1 MLLIRKSSSSAEP
14 PVTEPLATEPSLPWR
29 FVLRLHRIL
38 AIDGTPESLMVDLLA
53 ALQAMPEI
61 AEAWVAVP
69 DAAGRLTMMITAS
82 EPSLSPL
89 PPCPHVERAMRT
101 GVPQYVDDWLT
112 DRASPAVRECALL
125 RGWRSGMALALP
137 SGGKVPWVLIAQSSA
152 PAFFSKVW
160 PPPVLEPLSAMLAGA
175 LETRRAQSALRRAQT
190 LYKALFD
197 GAEMLLQARD
207 ETHVLGKICRLL
219 VDSGL
224 FASATIGQLDKRGI
238 WRHRNVAARHGA
250 AALRRAAWRHR
261 AADES
266 QKPLN
271 LLTWLARE
279 TLICNDYARD
289 PRFSTLQDIAGLI
302 GMKSVAGMII
312 RRRGARWAVL
322 GVTASEAN
330 FFDGEII
337 GLLER
342 LAGIVGHLLDEIDLK
357 KALRSEREAQS
368 LIARQDRMTGLPNR
382 LGFEERV
389 DVAICRARQ
398 NGTSLVIGKID
409 LDDFKR
415 IDDRWGRPG
424 GDAVLRTI
432 ANRLR
437 AALPDTVTIGRL
449 GGDEFDLLMEQADGA
464 VGLPALCA
472 TINEA
477 VSAPITLP
485 DGSLLSLRHCAGFTL
500 YPDDDADAE
509 VLMRHAYMA
518 LCAAKAAKGRAPS
531 WRLYEQVAEAKPV
544 THGRALLERGA
555 LRVYFQ
561 PVQDLVSGQLVTVEA
576 LARLEEAGEIIPP
589 AKFLADLAV
598 EDRGVLFRQ
607 VLHTALKQVRI
618 WDQEGIH
625 LNVSVN
631 VDAQTLLLDDTLP
644 YLRETIASAGL
655 MPYRLIL
662 EILETHDFLDLRL
675 AKTQIEAARA
685 LGLRVALD
693 DLGAGYSSMMKIREL
708 PIDVVKLDRSF
719 VAGLRERPDDLTFVA
734 ALQAMATGLGIKLV
748 VEGVETDEVLDA
760 LRIIGAR
767 YAQGYAIAR
776 PMSGAA
782 LTKILR
788 KHRPEEKG
796 HVPTTLLG
804 AYADHLNWL
813 RAIQMVQG
821 RSAAQALL
829 RSDCSYGLREYF
841 ATHHF
846 HGTPIGDAYHSL
858 RTVLQRDA
866 PDRDVVLDAAES
878 FRGMLKSALR
888 AHS

>member
-1 MLLIRKSSSSAEP
+1 M
-14 PVTEPLATEPSLPWR
+14 PWQ
-29 FVLRLHRIL
+29 FILRLTRIL
-38 AIDGTPESLMVDLLA
+38 AIDGT
-53 ALQAMPEI
+53 
-61 AEAWVAVP
+61 AEALVTEVIAAVCAVP
-69 DAAGRLTMMITAS
+69 DIAAAWVVMEDADGRVTTLTAGGETGGQPVS
-82 EPSLSPL
+82 SLL
-89 PPCPHVERAMRT
+89 PPCPHAERAALT

-112 DRASPAVRECALL
+112 DRQSPAVRECALQ
-125 RGWRSGMALALP
+125 RGWRSGLALALP
-137 SGGKVPWVLIAQSSA
+137 SGTARPWVLIAQSRQ
-152 PAFFSKVW
+152 PAFFSAVW
-160 PPPVLEPLSAMLAGA
+160 PPEVLEPLSAMVANA
-175 LETRRAQSALRRAQT
+175 LENRRNQSALLRAQT
-190 LYKALFD
+190 LYKTLFD
-197 GAEMLLQARD
+197 GAEMLLEARD
-207 ETHVLGKICRLL
+207 EASALGKLCRLL
-219 VDSGL
+219 VASGL
-224 FASATIGQLDKRGI
+224 FASATVGQLDKRGI
-238 WRHRNVAARHGA
+238 WRHRSVAARQGA
-250 AALRRAAWRHR
+250 TALRRAAWRHR

-271 LLTWLARE
+271 LLTWMARE
-279 TLICNDYARD
+279 TLICNDYLHD
-289 PRFSTLQDIAGLI
+289 PRFSTLQDIAGLV
-302 GMKSVAGMII
+302 GMKSVASMVI
-312 RRRGARWAVL
+312 RRRGVRWAVL
-322 GVTASEAN
+322 GVTASEVN
-330 FFDGEII
+330 FFDAKII

-342 LAGIVGHLLDEIDLK
+342 LAGMVGHLLDEFDTK
-357 KALRSEREAQS
+357 KALRAEREAQS
-368 LIARQDRMTGLPNR
+368 VIARRDAMTGLPNR

-389 DVAICRARQ
+389 HAAIARAREA
-398 NGTSLVIGKID
+398 GSGLIVGKLD

-424 GDAVLRTI
+424 GNAVLRTV

-437 AALPDTVTIGRL
+437 AALPETVTIGRL

-477 VSAPITLP
+477 ISAPITLP
-485 DGSLLSLRHCAGFTL
+485 DGSLLSLRHCGGFTL
-500 YPDDDADAE
+500 HPDDDADAD

-518 LCAAKAAKGRAPS
+518 LCAAKAAKGRAPF
-531 WRLYEQVAEAKPV
+531 WRLYEQEGEAKPV
-544 THGRALLERGA
+544 TRGRALLERGA

-576 LARLEEAGEIIPP
+576 LARLEDAGEILPP

-607 VLHTALKQVRI
+607 VLQAALKQLRI
-618 WDQEGIH
+618 WDHEGIH

-644 YLRETIASAGL
+644 YLRATIASAGL

-675 AKTQIEAARA
+675 AKAQIEAVRT

-719 VAGLRERPDDLTFVA
+719 VAGLRERPDDLSFVA
-734 ALQAMATGLGIKLV
+734 ALQTMASGLNIKLV
-748 VEGVETDEVLDA
+748 VEGVETTEVLDA

-788 KHRPEEKG
+788 SHRPEEKG
-796 HVPTTLLG
+796 QVPSTLLG

-813 RAIQMVQG
+813 RAIQIVQG

-829 RSDCSYGLREYF
+829 RSDCSYGLREF
-841 ATHHF
+841 FGTHPF
-846 HGTPIGDAYHSL
+846 DGTPIGEAYKSL
-858 RTVLQRDA
+858 RAVLQREA

-878 FRGMLKSALR
+878 FRGKLKSALR
-888 AHS
+888 AHA